1 MLTLL
6 EGSSEDLPVEAMR
19 DYLNGLVEESVS
31 RKSEQVRLVLEG
43 DEGTLLFSPLD
54 AGSCG

>member
-31 RKSEQVRLVLEG
+31 RKSEQVSFV
-43 DEGTLLFSPLD
+43 
-54 AGSCG
+54 

>member
-19 DYLNGLVEESVS
+19 DYLNGLVDESVA
-31 RKSEQVRLVLEG
+31 RKPEQVGWVRGERR
-43 DEGTLLFSPLD
+43 EW
-54 AGSCG
+54 